1 MQPRSLGLA
10 TDLYQLTMAAG
21 YFVNRAEQIATF
33 ELFVRRLPANRSF
46 LIAAGLEQA
55 LEYISELRFS
65 SDEIDYLKGLP
76 TFSHV
81 PAEFFEYLCAFRFS
95 GDVWA
100 MPEGTPFFPPEPILR
115 ITAPILEAQLL
126 ETYLLSTVN
135 FQTMIASKAARIVQ
149 AADGHGIVEFGSR
162 RAHGMEAGLFAARA
176 AFIGG
181 CIGTSN
187 VEAGFKFGIPV
198 SGTMAHSWVMSYSS
212 EHAAFKAYVDLF
224 PETAVLLL
232 DTYDTV
238 SGAKLA
244 VELNVNLK
252 GVRLDSGD
260 LGDLSKKVRQVL
272 DNGNHPNTKILASGD
287 LDENSITK
295 LLADGAPIDLFGVGT
310 MLSTSWDAPS
320 LGGVYKLVEQT
331 SDGKTE
337 CKMKLSAEKSFYP
350 GAKQV
355 WRQFDERGMCQSDIL
370 SRHDETIENAVPL
383 LECVMRNGKI
393 TKQVPALIDI
403 QKRASQSINLIP
415 AEVRRMKDPVKC
427 EIKYSN
433 ALEDL
438 RREVMS
444 EIESHSS

>member
-1 MQPRSLGLA
+1 
-10 TDLYQLTMAAG
+10 
-21 YFVNRAEQIATF
+21 
-33 ELFVRRLPANRSF
+33 
-46 LIAAGLEQA
+46 
-55 LEYISELRFS
+55 LRFS

-81 PAEFFEYLCAFRFS
+81 PPEFFDYLHDFKFS

-100 MPEGTPFFPPEPILR
+100 MPEGTPFFPPEPIMR

-149 AADGHGIVEFGSR
+149 AAEGRGVVEFGSR

-181 CIGTSN
+181 CVGTSN

-198 SGTMAHSWVMSYSS
+198 SGTMAHSWVMSYPS

-244 VELNVNLK
+244 VELNANLK

-260 LGDLSKKVRQVL
+260 LCDLSKKIRQIL
-272 DNGNHPNTKILASGD
+272 NDGDHKNTKILASGD

-295 LLADGAPIDLFGVGT
+295 LLADSAPIDLFGVGT

-331 SDGKTE
+331 ADGKTE
-337 CKMKLSAEKSFYP
+337 CKMKLSAAKSFYP

-355 WRQFDERGMCQSDIL
+355 WRHFDERGICQTDTL
-370 SRHDETIENAVPL
+370 SRHDETIENSEPL
-383 LECVMRNGKI
+383 LECVMQNGQIVK
-393 TKQVPALIDI
+393 PSPSLIDI
-403 QKRASQSINLIP
+403 QKRANQSVNLIP
-415 AEVRRMKDPVKC
+415 AEVRRMKDPAKC
-427 EIKYSN
+427 EIKYSP

-438 RREVMS
+438 RSKVMS
-444 EIESHSS
+444 EIESQHRQ